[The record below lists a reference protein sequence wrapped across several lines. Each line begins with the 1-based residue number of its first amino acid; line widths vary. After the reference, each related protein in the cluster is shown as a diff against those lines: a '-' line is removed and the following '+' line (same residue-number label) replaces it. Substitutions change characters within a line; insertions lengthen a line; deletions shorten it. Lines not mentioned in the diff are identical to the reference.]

1 VICRSIPPNADS
13 TGNSNAQPKSD
24 STSNTKSTPPPKSDA
39 NAQPKSDPTS
49 NTKSSGTQSRFTF
62 PTARDL
68 GDPIVDDGNPFT
80 DMDEK
85 MAKICAQNDALT
97 DCNPTVN
104 YGENG
109 PNTHQLK
116 KCEVLR
122 QEILSKMSSS
132 SRKKFFRREK
142 KEFDRRAKE
151 YLNESVASGKYDKFN
166 TEKTGKTGK
175 RRAYGSKKIVKDRKC
190 TACTKM
196 FSSDVETG
204 AGCSHCQKMWCDSCT
219 QSAINGK
226 QLHICG
232 QCLVQISRMQT
243 CDECAEKMYK
253 DCGYC
258 SSCSRFTCV
267 NCHHDCDTNY
277 PAEHF

>member
-1 VICRSIPPNADS
+1 MICRSIPPNADS

-62 PTARDL
+62 PTAGDL
-68 GDPIVDDGNPFT
+68 GKKEDDPIVDYGRICTP
-80 DMDEK
+80 EK
-85 MAKICAQNDALT
+85 MAIVSAQKDALA
-97 DCNPTVN
+97 DCNPTVD

-109 PNTHQLK
+109 PNPHQMN

-122 QEILSKMSSS
+122 QEKLSRMTSS

-142 KEFDRRAKE
+142 KVFDRRAKKYLKE
-151 YLNESVASGKYDKFN
+151 YIASGKYT
-166 TEKTGKTGK
+166 TEKKGK
-175 RRAYGSKKIVKDRKC
+175 RRAYGSNKIVKDRKC

>member
-1 VICRSIPPNADS
+1 MICRSIPPNADS

-62 PTARDL
+62 PTAGDL
-68 GDPIVDDGNPFT
+68 GKKEDDPIVDYGRICTP
-80 DMDEK
+80 EK
-85 MAKICAQNDALT
+85 MAIVSAQKDALA
-97 DCNPTVN
+97 DCNPTVD

-109 PNTHQLK
+109 PNPHQMN

-122 QEILSKMSSS
+122 QEKLSRMTSS

-142 KEFDRRAKE
+142 KVFDRRAKKYLKE
-151 YLNESVASGKYDKFN
+151 YIASGKYT
-166 TEKTGKTGK
+166 TEKKGK
-175 RRAYGSKKIVKDRKC
+175 RRAYGSNKIVKDRKC

-196 FSSDVETG
+196 FSLDVEPG
-204 AGCSHCQKMWCDSCT
+204 AGGCSHCQKMWCDSCSP
-219 QSAINGK
+219 SAGNAM
-226 QLHICG
+226 QLHCCG
-232 QCLVQISRMQT
+232 QCMTQI
-243 CDECAEKMYK
+243 CDECAEKRYK

-258 SSCSRFTCV
+258 SSCNRFTCV
-267 NCHHDCDTNY
+267 NCHHDCDTN
-277 PAEHF
+277 FF

>member
-1 VICRSIPPNADS
+1 MICRSIPPNADS

-62 PTARDL
+62 PTAGDL
-68 GDPIVDDGNPFT
+68 GKKEDDPIVDYGRICTP
-80 DMDEK
+80 EK
-85 MAKICAQNDALT
+85 MAIVSAQKDALA
-97 DCNPTVN
+97 DCNPTVD

-109 PNTHQLK
+109 PNPHQMN

-122 QEILSKMSSS
+122 QEKLSRMTSS

-142 KEFDRRAKE
+142 KVFDRRAKKYLKE
-151 YLNESVASGKYDKFN
+151 YIASGKYT
-166 TEKTGKTGK
+166 TEKKGK